1 MSNINQENKKDT
13 KINPLTTE
21 DTELT
26 EHKEDF
32 DISVHS
38 VTSVASFRVF

>member
-1 MSNINQENKKDT
+1 MSNINHENKKDT

-32 DISVHS
+32 NFSVHS
-38 VTSVASFRVF
+38 VTSVVRFRVF